1 MIPVNV
7 TLQYVRDGAKAS
19 TRIRLAMDATVQ
31 DTIESLIEALEL
43 PREENGHPLSYRLV
57 RQRQVL
63 DNDDRLFEAGV
74 QEGDILQMTTLD
86 PRATMGQA
94 ISVGLLN
101 RLGGKA
107 SAEPLP
113 VRASLVSE
121 DGLTFEL
128 SHTRALIGRADAS
141 LGYPAEALDADLTAL
156 DPQRTVS
163 RPHALIAYANGEF
176 TVRDL
181 YSQRGLMLNGARVSP
196 SKAEVL
202 HDGDVL
208 TLGDVMVLFR
218 CES

>member
-1 MIPVNV
+1 
-7 TLQYVRDGAKAS
+7 
-19 TRIRLAMDATVQ
+19 
-31 DTIESLIEALEL
+31 
-43 PREENGHPLSYRLV
+43 
-57 RQRQVL
+57 
-63 DNDDRLFEAGV
+63 
-74 QEGDILQMTTLD
+74 MTTLD